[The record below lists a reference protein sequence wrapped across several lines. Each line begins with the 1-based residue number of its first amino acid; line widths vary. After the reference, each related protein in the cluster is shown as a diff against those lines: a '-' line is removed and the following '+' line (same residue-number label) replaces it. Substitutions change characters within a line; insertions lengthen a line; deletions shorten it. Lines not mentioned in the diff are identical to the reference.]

1 MKCLVIIPAYN
12 EEENIVRVVE
22 NLKNNYPMYD
32 YVVIN
37 DGSSDDTSRIC
48 RKKGYELVDLPVNL
62 GLAGAFQTGLKY
74 AWRKG
79 YDYAIQF
86 DADGQHRA
94 EYIAPMLEKI
104 QEGYD
109 IVIGSR
115 FVTEKK
121 PHSLRMI
128 GSRLIAVATRLTTG
142 KKVKDPTSGMRM
154 FNKKM
159 IAEFALNLNYG
170 PEPDTISYLLKQGAT
185 IAEVQVEMDERIAG
199 ESYLNITK
207 SPVFRI
213 ILIVVS
219 LLTTFYIL
227 KKIRQSKLQIEY
239 AIFWILF
246 AGVLIV
252 FSLFPWLVSM
262 FTRLIGMQLPV
273 NFIFLFF
280 IFVLLV
286 KMFLMTIELSALE
299 NKVKD
304 LTQELA
310 LEEKERVDE
319 QKEKTGTKEK

>member
-37 DGSSDDTSRIC
+37 DGSSDDTARLC
-48 RKKGYELVDLPVNL
+48 RRKGYELVDLPVNL

-128 GSRLIAVATRLTTG
+128 GSRLNAVATRLTTG

-207 SPVFRI
+207 SIMYMLRMLMSILLIQNFR
-213 ILIVVS
+213 
-219 LLTTFYIL
+219 
-227 KKIRQSKLQIEY
+227 KRRE
-239 AIFWILF
+239 
-246 AGVLIV
+246 
-252 FSLFPWLVSM
+252 
-262 FTRLIGMQLPV
+262 
-273 NFIFLFF
+273 
-280 IFVLLV
+280 V
-286 KMFLMTIELSALE
+286 K
-299 NKVKD
+299 V
-304 LTQELA
+304 
-310 LEEKERVDE
+310 R
-319 QKEKTGTKEK
+319 